1 MNSWL
6 FCQWGKDIVFV
17 FERAV
22 LHPGLDDQKWMMI
35 EMDDDQNGWGPKW
48 KTAKMVDD
56 QNGR

>member
-1 MNSWL
+1 M
-6 FCQWGKDIVFV
+6 
-17 FERAV
+17 